1 MHAVELR
8 RILARREGQRPLLGC
23 TILTSDVVAKPLI
36 LASADEVV
44 ARVRVSRRNPGPVEV
59 DSAAARKRKLDF
71 LGEDPATPAGG
82 VPETGDP
89 SQVAAA
95 KPEGM
100 APVKTNQDQMERH
113 RVLNAVQL
121 GVSGNERVACL
132 D

>member
-1 MHAVELR
+1 M
-8 RILARREGQRPLLGC
+8 
-23 TILTSDVVAKPLI
+23 I

-100 APVKTNQDQMERH
+100 AENMFDARMGSGHSLQMPKVADDHKGSEQRGDVMKQEVKDLRAAKGH
-113 RVLNAVQL
+113 
-121 GVSGNERVACL
+121 
-132 D
+132 